1 VEKIMPNTAGQ
12 HSSGMAGATAGATV
26 GAAFGVPGA
35 IVGGVIGGIGG
46 WLLGKSRDT
55 KKDRRD
61 KRIVGELGDMQNTL
75 RGRVPEILEYYANL
89 ESQSMAQDELTSKS
103 MVDEFITGSN
113 QLFNSG
119 QQAVQQGNLAFGG
132 SLAKDMADNW
142 DNMFD
147 KYKTQRGL
155 QDITQSRDMASINLS
170 KTESVEKVDD
180 LISSL
185 EIDKLELS

>member
-1 VEKIMPNTAGQ
+1 MPNTAGQ

>member
-1 VEKIMPNTAGQ
+1 MPNTAGR
-12 HSSGMAGATAGATV
+12 HSSGMTGATAGASIGTAILPGV
-26 GAAFGVPGA
+26 GTAIGA
-35 IVGGVIGGIGG
+35 VVGGLGG
-46 WLLGKSRDT
+46 WLLGKSADT
-55 KKDRRD
+55 AADKRDRR
-61 KRIVGELGDMQNTL
+61 ISGELGDMQDEL

-89 ESQSMAQDELTSKS
+89 ESQSVAQDELTSKS
-103 MVDEFITGSN
+103 MIDEFITGSN

-119 QQAVQQGNLAFGG
+119 QQAVQQGNLAYGG
-132 SLAKDMADNW
+132 SLAKDMENNW

-155 QDITQSRDMASINLS
+155 QDITQSRDMASIDLS

-185 EIDKLELS
+185 EIDKLKLS